1 MTPTRTPTLTLA
13 IPAHNDR
20 APLLRLL
27 ACAGRLDCVAHVVV
41 VDDGSDVPLDADE
54 LRTALGGGLTL
65 LRHDTAQG
73 PGPARN
79 RALTAVTT
87 RHVLFVDADDLV
99 TDELSP
105 LMRDLNGRDFDFCLF
120 QYHDTRLERG
130 LLWGQMI
137 WDQQFWQAS
146 GVALG
151 ALNTVPPTAAAQLAG
166 CANYPW
172 NKIYRT
178 DFLRDHAIA
187 CSDIL
192 LHEDVELHWRSF
204 IHARHILASD
214 RIGVIHFVQDG
225 GRRLTNRTGPERLEV
240 FTPLARI
247 ARELEAQTQ
256 TQAQA
261 QTQAPHIYAVPF
273 ARFTLGLI
281 AWISNNLDPA
291 YHAQLETLTQAFMQ
305 NHAAL
310 MAGHPAPAQI
320 RAAMPAPGAGVRRS
334 RLTGG

>member
-13 IPAHNDR
+13 IPAHNDH

-27 ACAGRLDCVAHVVV
+27 ACAAKLDCVAHVVV
-41 VDDGSDVPLDADE
+41 VDDGSDVALDADE
-54 LRTALGGGLTL
+54 LRTALGGDLTL
-65 LRHDTAQG
+65 LRHDTARG

-79 RALTAVTT
+79 RALKAVTT

-120 QYHDTRLERG
+120 QYHDTRLEQG
-130 LLWGQMI
+130 LEWGQMI
-137 WDQQFWQAS
+137 WDQAFWQAS

-151 ALNTVPPTAAAQLAG
+151 ALNTVTPAAAAQLAG

-178 DFLRDHAIA
+178 DFLRDHAIT

-204 IHARHILASD
+204 IHADNILASD
-214 RIGVIHFVQDG
+214 RIGVIHFVSDAG
-225 GRRLTNRTGPERLEV
+225 TRLTNRTGPERLEV
-240 FTPLARI
+240 FTPLTRI
-247 ARELEAQTQ
+247 ARELETHAQHT
-256 TQAQA
+256 
-261 QTQAPHIYAVPF
+261 YALPF

-281 AWISNNLDPA
+281 AWIANNLDPA
-291 YHAQLETLTQAFMQ
+291 HHAQLKALTQTFIQ
-305 NHAAL
+305 DHAAL
-310 MAGHPAPAQI
+310 MSLPEKQP
-320 RAAMPAPGAGVRRS
+320 
-334 RLTGG
+334 